1 MSRRCWSHSFGRTK
15 PLHSLRC
22 ICTRRRFRM
31 PHTSP
36 GCSWGQRKG
45 ERGTRRQ
52 SSCRLPLST
61 PATPGLG
68 PGVLEPRDPRPAPSH
83 GPSSASPVAQYQSAG
98 AREYHPKTTVS
109 CECNKAGLLAVSYPD
124 IRAHQSWWQ
133 VTAQRN
139 LSSLQPVQL
148 FCHLNC

>member
-1 MSRRCWSHSFGRTK
+1 
-15 PLHSLRC
+15 
-22 ICTRRRFRM
+22 M

-83 GPSSASPVAQYQSAG
+83 GPSSASPVAQYHQL
-98 AREYHPKTTVS
+98 ELVS
-109 CECNKAGLLAVSYPD
+109 ITQRPLSAVSATRLAYWLFHTQTSEP
-124 IRAHQSWWQ
+124 
-133 VTAQRN
+133 T
-139 LSSLQPVQL
+139 SLGGKSL
-148 FCHLNC
+148 LRET